1 MLLQQWRVYIHAIGL
16 VVLKPVGE
24 LMSLIAKWTLQL
36 VVVFLLGWIAAI
48 TASWSNSVVNG
59 TGSDRLAQLTS
70 ARASTG
76 VVAHDATL
84 AASGG

>member
-1 MLLQQWRVYIHAIGL
+1 
-16 VVLKPVGE
+16 
-24 LMSLIAKWTLQL
+24 MSLIAKRALQL
-36 VVVFLLGWIAAI
+36 VVIVLFGWAAAI
-48 TASWSNSVVNG
+48 TANWSNAIVNG